1 MKQMKFSSKK
11 KWQKLQDSLCKEW
24 PKLVV
29 RSVRKI
35 NQIFIKS
42 VVKKALDED
51 LKPKGD
57 ITTNLISFKNK
68 KTTAKII
75 AKQNGVIAG
84 LDFCRAAFKLVGK
97 ETIFVSKIKDG
108 SKVKKNKV
116 IAEIR
121 AKTKTILIAERTAL
135 NFLNH
140 ASGIASL
147 TSQFVQKVNKKTK
160 ICCTRKTTPNL
171 RLLEKYAVKRGGGH
185 NHRYN
190 LSDEIL
196 IKDNHINVEESL
208 KNFVKKAIKTKRIVT
223 VEIENVKQLNQVLG
237 LKFKRILFDNMSI
250 KQLRK
255 CLKLCKKKYETEY
268 SGNANLKN
276 LRKISNTGVKR
287 ISVGSITHSSN
298 AFDTSL
304 LFR

>member
-1 MKQMKFSSKK
+1 MQ
-11 KWQKLQDSLCKEW
+11 
-24 PKLVV
+24 
-29 RSVRKI
+29 KI
-35 NQIFIKS
+35 NQNYIKS
-42 VVKKALDED
+42 VVKKCLDED
-51 LKPKGD
+51 LKPIGD

-97 ETIFVSKIKDG
+97 ETIFISKIKDG

-116 IAEIR
+116 IAEIK

-140 ASGIASL
+140 ASGIATL
-147 TSQFVQKVNKKTK
+147 THQFKQKVNKKTK

-171 RLLEKYAVKRGGGH
+171 RLLEKYAVTKGGGF

-196 IKDNHINVEESL
+196 IKDNHIKAEANL
-208 KNFVKKAIKTKRIVT
+208 RDLVKKAIKTKKTVT
-223 VEIENVKQLNQVLG
+223 VEVDNLKQLNQILG
-237 LKFKRILFDNMSI
+237 LKFKRILFDNMNT

-255 CLKLCKKKYETEY
+255 CLKLSKNKYETEY
-268 SGNANLKN
+268 SGNADLKN
-276 LRKISNTGVKR
+276 IKRLSNTGINR
-287 ISVGSITHSSN
+287 ISVGAITHSAKS
-298 AFDTSL
+298 FDASL